1 MLRQIHFLVPIAEVF
16 YYDNYVTVNYPVKN
30 STVDCGYLFYFSWVS
45 RCFLNNQLYCHFLY
59 CFGFNLKKKS
69 WRKSNYLQSTVE
81 FLTEYVKSRG
91 PILRITWP
99 ETCSNCGVL
108 TNQRRVFKFCL
119 SHVAHFFLWNYD
131 FNWRLHNWLCRKPR
145 LFGWNLYLYF
155 FDRSTS
161 VNKQN
166 YLYRG
171 PCSSWFWKIRVPCY
185 FFFKPY
191 FVNSWGMN

>member
-1 MLRQIHFLVPIAEVF
+1 MSHF
-16 YYDNYVTVNYPVKN
+16 
-30 STVDCGYLFYFSWVS
+30 FYFYQI
-45 RCFLNNQLYCHFLY
+45 FEFTFQI
-59 CFGFNLKKKS
+59 FGIKS
-69 WRKSNYLQSTVE
+69 MSLGTAAMCI
-81 FLTEYVKSRG
+81 KSRG
-91 PILRITWP
+91 PILRVMWP
-99 ETCSNCGVL
+99 ETCSVCVVL
-108 TNQRRVFKFCL
+108 TNQGWVFKFCL

-171 PCSSWFWKIRVPCY
+171 PCSSWFWNSCSLL
-185 FFFKPY
+185 FFFQALFCEFLGNELEKKVTAWSIKHAI
-191 FVNSWGMN
+191 FLVLGLFN